1 MEGQIC
7 SNPFSLNIAELI
19 AHWNGQKKTI
29 YWLHFLNLPPLRE
42 LQQIFVLYEAKV

>member
-19 AHWNGQKKTI
+19 AHWNGEKKSFIGSIFLI
-29 YWLHFLNLPPLRE
+29 YLL
-42 LQQIFVLYEAKV
+42 